1 VRPRRTAGGD
11 TPADKA
17 RSVAKPAAK
26 PLPPPSPKVLAVRML
41 ARREYS
47 RAELTQRLARK
58 GVPRDDVE
66 RALDAL
72 AAEGYLS
79 DARYAQA
86 VVAQRSG
93 RYGKRAIA
101 HALREKGIAA
111 PDALTAM
118 APLAAT
124 DETADA
130 SALWQRR
137 FGTAPVNQR
146 EKARQIRFL
155 LSRGYGLSVALCVL
169 RAAGSPD
176 DVDN

>member
-1 VRPRRTAGGD
+1 
-11 TPADKA
+11 
-17 RSVAKPAAK
+17 
-26 PLPPPSPKVLAVRML
+26 ML

-47 RAELTQRLARK
+47 RAELSQRLARK

-66 RALDAL
+66 RALDEL
-72 AAEGYLS
+72 AAQGYLS

-101 HALREKGIAA
+101 YALREKGIAA
-111 PDALTAM
+111 PEASAAM

-130 SALWQRR
+130 TALWQQR
-137 FGTAPVNQR
+137 FGTAPANQK
-146 EKARQIRFL
+146 EKARQVRFL
-155 LSRGYGLSVALCVL
+155 LSRGYGMSIALRVL
-169 RAAGSPD
+169 RRAGAPAD
-176 DVDN
+176 DES